1 MPRKKILPDHSPSSF
16 ETKALFTDAFADEQ
30 KTEFGIPGHFKLTER
45 LNRVAFKYQWEVVS
59 SPPKISEQRQLLET
73 IHDQAAALNES
84 LQKLGFAEEMRIY
97 ESIPGF
103 EPKHLFEIIYG
114 ESQFTMRQT
123 KRNIHELKYLTEMA
137 LGEIPQK
144 PGRRKD
150 MAFKMLVFRLHEL
163 FREATGDDRKLTYN
177 AYGDQYT
184 GPAFGFICKCLP
196 ILDIHK
202 DEQAIAA
209 VIKEMVSVQGN

>member
-1 MPRKKILPDHSPSSF
+1 MPSKKTLPDHSPQLF
-16 ETKALFTDAFADEQ
+16 ETSTSFSAAVVDEIKAGFN
-30 KTEFGIPGHFKLTER
+30 IPESFRLVDR
-45 LNRVAFKYQWEVVS
+45 LNKEAYFYQWAVAS
-59 SPPKISEQRQLLET
+59 SPPKISEQRQLLKA
-73 IHDQAAALNES
+73 IHDQATSLDES
-84 LQKLGFAEEMRIY
+84 LQKMGAAEGMRID

-103 EPKHLFEIIYG
+103 
-114 ESQFTMRQT
+114 SQFSLTQTSLNIRQ
-123 KRNIHELKYLTEMA
+123 LKHVTEIA

-144 PGRRKD
+144 PGRRED
-150 MAFKMLVFRLHEL
+150 RAFKMLVFRLHEL